1 MSDFHETRLT
11 EVDKLLNKINLIYTS
26 IKGKD
31 DNGVD
36 MTQVKDEFEKL
47 RYEINGK
54 LSEVETFLAKKD
66 EYKGSDSRDVFEK
79 SKLSVKVDEGLRE
92 IEEKL
97 EKLKTVIRSQ
107 KSKPKKY
114 GDVSHKEQAK
124 GLMEE
129 RFMLLKNRHEG
140 LNVDDKKIEDNR
152 TNLEKLDQILQERAK
167 NTASDREP
175 NEHEI
180 EAMDRWKSEIKN
192 QDIQLQELGRG
203 VKELKGHARKIGDK
217 IEEVGG
223 TINKVS
229 KQANKTEKKLQTT
242 NAKLKD
248 LLSKIRSGDR
258 ICIDIVLIL
267 VCLGLI
273 AVLYNLIKTKLVDAG
288 SSSSSSGTTNTGSG
302 VIPNKRNQNFLFIS

>member
-1 MSDFHETRLT
+1 
-11 EVDKLLNKINLIYTS
+11 
-26 IKGKD
+26 
-31 DNGVD
+31 
-36 MTQVKDEFEKL
+36 
-47 RYEINGK
+47 
-54 LSEVETFLAKKD
+54 
-66 EYKGSDSRDVFEK
+66 
-79 SKLSVKVDEGLRE
+79 
-92 IEEKL
+92 
-97 EKLKTVIRSQ
+97 
-107 KSKPKKY
+107 
-114 GDVSHKEQAK
+114 
-124 GLMEE
+124 
-129 RFMLLKNRHEG
+129 MLLKNRHEG
-140 LNVDDKKIEDNR
+140 LNLDDKKIEDNR

-175 NEHEI
+175 NEHKI
-180 EAMDRWKSEIKN
+180 EAIDRWKSEIKN

-229 KQANKTEKKLQTT
+229 KHANKTEKKLQTT

-288 SSSSSSGTTNTGSG
+288 SSSSNSGTTNTGSG
-302 VIPNKRNQNFLFIS
+302 VIPTKRNQNFLFIS